1 MGTLH
6 ATLILLF
13 VFTIFLLLMLFF
25 VYDILNIAKHYHGWQ
40 TVTWK
45 PRKITRAIPRL
56 SYFQRARKVFT

>member
-25 VYDILNIAKHYHGWQ
+25 VYDILNIAKHYHYHSNLETSQ
-40 TVTWK
+40 DNKSDT
-45 PRKITRAIPRL
+45 
-56 SYFQRARKVFT
+56 